1 MIAEWIETRR
11 RNTQDRGIA
20 ITDSM
25 IELYLSKYQTPIF
38 GIHSDGVHDDGE
50 HSNGEWC
57 T

>member
-25 IELYLSKYQTPIF
+25 IELYLSKYQTHIF
-38 GIHSDGVHDDGE
+38 GFHSDGVHDDGE
-50 HSNGEWC
+50 HSNGELC
-57 T
+57 P